1 MRDAPL
7 KSRSGNF
14 PLNGSVFVTGLTG
27 STLLGAYLK
36 RKHTVSLIAHTRME
50 KNSLLRDAG
59 KSSADAGDAGRRE
72 DDGPAH
78 RICVEYVKVK
88 GTSGACVCVSD
99 RSWSH
104 VPRFLEKTSFFWKTS
119 VILSHKDTINFL
131 DDSYHRVVKLAG
143 TVTRSL

>member
-59 KSSADAGDAGRRE
+59 KSSADAGDGEGE
-72 DDGPAH
+72 DGEDEGKRGGH

-99 RSWSH
+99 RSSGLTFLGFWRG
-104 VPRFLEKTSFFWKTS
+104 RFFFGKPGW
-119 VILSHKDTINFL
+119 
-131 DDSYHRVVKLAG
+131 
-143 TVTRSL
+143 